1 MGTRLVLEAVLLVR
15 QALTSHGGVNPA
27 PSSPGAEI
35 TATHKR
41 GFPSYADHR
50 ESNVETRMARL
61 TPLAQACCA
70 FAMSVLGTAAAQAQV
85 CTDTVRVLAQ
95 TRDGLSL
102 LEQYKD
108 EFKKLSG
115 ASFAIDNLDENDRRA
130 KSRADA
136 STVGKYNVYYVDEA
150 NVALFAKSKWIEP
163 LLQYYPKEYDYAD
176 FDMGRQKVATFDNTV
191 WFAPLTGGGDL
202 MVYRKDLLAK
212 AGIQPPKTLDE
223 FVAAVKKLHDPA
235 NGVYGVALRGQRGS
249 GANVWRWMPYFRGM
263 GGQWFEGDKPV
274 FNSPAAVK
282 ATETYLELFKYSAP
296 GTKTG
301 SWDESTGAFL
311 AGKVALLVES
321 TPLAGNALDPKLS
334 AVVGKVG
341 YMPPPAPLT
350 GGGYGHGLAV
360 ATKANKT
367 EARRLSRTISNASW
381 PPGMLRWRHRA
392 HTRDGRSSPPKRGG
406 ERFSKPS
413 PWPGRPTRTLS
424 RRCAAS
430 ACRGKCTAP
439 PCSMSSSTCCG
450 PPFCGTT
457 PGHSRSARRLRA
469 GSPRRA
475 RYPATS

>member
-1 MGTRLVLEAVLLVR
+1 
-15 QALTSHGGVNPA
+15 
-27 PSSPGAEI
+27 
-35 TATHKR
+35 
-41 GFPSYADHR
+41 
-50 ESNVETRMARL
+50 MARL

-70 FAMSVLGTAAAQAQV
+70 FAMSVLGAAAAQAQV

-115 ASFAIDNLDENDRRA
+115 ASFAIDNLNENDRRA

-163 LLQYYPKEYDYAD
+163 LLQYYPKEYDYTD

-223 FVAAVKKLHDPA
+223 FVVAVKKLHDPA

-367 EARRLSRTISNASW
+367 EASKKCAGLFVAWATSKENEQRRLEQNQFGELNRTSILTSDA
-381 PPGMLRWRHRA
+381 
-392 HTRDGRSSPPKRGG
+392 
-406 ERFSKPS
+406 FSKRYGADLGAALAATAKVTAVNFWQDPA
-413 PWPGRPTRTLS
+413 WPDLGDRWGIILEELVTGTRTDVKGGLDELDAFA
-424 RRCAAS
+424 RELAARKS
-430 ACRGKCTAP
+430 K
-439 PCSMSSSTCCG
+439 
-450 PPFCGTT
+450 
-457 PGHSRSARRLRA
+457 
-469 GSPRRA
+469 
-475 RYPATS
+475 